1 MSLVKFDPFK
11 NFSSLT
17 NRMNSMLDEFD
28 TSRMFSNS
36 GGFNPSVDVH
46 EDEKTITLEAEIAGV
61 KKDDI
66 KVSIN
71 DGNVLVLKGKK
82 SRENKTEDEKDGT
95 TFLRV
100 ERSFGEFTR
109 SFMLP
114 DNVDTDSINAE
125 FKDGL
130 LKVTLDKKEP
140 EKPKELEVKI
150 S

>member
-1 MSLVKFDPFK
+1 
-11 NFSSLT
+11 
-17 NRMNSMLDEFD
+17 MLDEFD
-28 TSRMFSNS
+28 TDRMFNNNS
-36 GGFNPSVDVH
+36 GFNPSIDLH
-46 EDEKTITLEAEIAGV
+46 EDKKQITLEAEIAGV

-71 DGNVLVLKGKK
+71 DGNVLVLKGTKN
-82 SRENKTEDEKDGT
+82 RENKTEEEKDGI

-130 LKVTLDKKEP
+130 LKVTLNKKEP
-140 EKPKELEVKI
+140 EKLKELEVEI

>member
-1 MSLVKFDPFK
+1 MSLVKFDPFR

-17 NRMNSMLDEFD
+17 NIMNSMLDEFD
-28 TSRMFSNS
+28 TDRMFNNNS
-36 GGFNPSVDVH
+36 GFNPSIDLH
-46 EDEKTITLEAEIAGV
+46 EDKKQITLEAEIAGV

-71 DGNVLVLKGKK
+71 DGNVLVLKGTKN
-82 SRENKTEDEKDGT
+82 RENKTEEEKDGI

-130 LKVTLDKKEP
+130 LKVTLNKKEP
-140 EKPKELEVKI
+140 EKLKELEVEI

>member
-1 MSLVKFDPFK
+1 MSLVKFDPFR

-28 TSRMFSNS
+28 TDRMFSNS
-36 GGFNPSVDVH
+36 GFNPSIDVH
-46 EDEKTITLEAEIAGV
+46 EDEKQITLEAEIAGV

-71 DGNVLVLKGKK
+71 DGNVLVLKGTKN
-82 SRENKTEDEKDGT
+82 RENKTEDEKDGT

-140 EKPKELEVKI
+140 EKPKELEVSIK
-150 S
+150 

>member
-1 MSLVKFDPFK
+1 MSLVKFDPFR

-28 TSRMFSNS
+28 TDRMFSNNS
-36 GGFNPSVDVH
+36 GFNPSIDVH
-46 EDEKTITLEAEIAGV
+46 EDEKQITLEAEIAGV

-71 DGNVLVLKGKK
+71 DGNVLVLKGTKN
-82 SRENKTEDEKDGT
+82 RENKTEDEKDGT

-140 EKPKELEVKI
+140 EKPKELEVDI

>member
-1 MSLVKFDPFK
+1 MSLVKFDPFR

-28 TSRMFSNS
+28 TDRMFSNG

-61 KKDDI
+61 KKEDI

-114 DNVDTDSINAE
+114 ENVDTDSINAE

>member
-1 MSLVKFDPFK
+1 MSLVKFDPFR
-11 NFSSLT
+11 NFSLLT

-28 TSRMFSNS
+28 TDRTFSNRS
-36 GGFNPSVDVH
+36 GFNPSIDVH

-71 DGNVLVLKGKK
+71 DGNVLVLKGTKT
-82 SRENKTEDEKDGT
+82 RENKTEDEKDGT

>member
-1 MSLVKFDPFK
+1 MSLVKFDPFR

-28 TSRMFSNS
+28 TDRMFSNS

-46 EDEKTITLEAEIAGV
+46 EDEKQITLEAEIAGV
-61 KKDDI
+61 KKEDI

>member
-1 MSLVKFDPFK
+1 
-11 NFSSLT
+11 
-17 NRMNSMLDEFD
+17 MLDEFD
-28 TSRMFSNS
+28 HGSMVNTKSGFS
-36 GGFNPSVDVH
+36 PTIDVH
-46 EDEKTITLEAEIAGV
+46 EDEKQITLEAEIAGV

-71 DGNVLVLKGKK
+71 DGNVLVLKGTKN
-82 SRENKTEDEKDGT
+82 RESKTEDEKDGA

-114 DNVDTDSINAE
+114 DNVDTDSISAE

-130 LKVTLDKKEP
+130 LKVTLDKREP
-140 EKPKELEVKI
+140 EKPKELEVSIK
-150 S
+150 